1 MNTQWQILEQEYQ
14 LFRFPPNQHDKSLQA
29 WDSADELIA
38 QHLLENPPSISK
50 ENSPKVADEITNNHS
65 RLVIMNDSFGALAVA
80 LKKFNPICISD
91 SYISNLAI
99 KHNSVVNNCETP
111 FIIDSLTP
119 FQQALSSK
127 TKESQRQQDK
137 TQTGTENL
145 ANEPLTVVIKIT
157 KNLDYLAFQ
166 IQQIKH
172 YCQQSNQSVQ
182 IIAGAKTTLITSS
195 VMNLFEQYL
204 SSVTSSKAKKKSRLV
219 FAVAN
224 AEPQKPLPLLES
236 DRPMF
241 QAACPSL
248 GLSLYSHAN
257 VFGKNQIDIGGRF
270 LAENLPALP
279 NSNADIR
286 VVDLG
291 CGNGLLGVEFI
302 RQNLD
307 QIKDFV
313 DPLKFKMVFTDES
326 FMAIESARFNVETA
340 IKTAL
345 EGNKNSDSDC
355 NNSNS
360 NADGNENDNTYE
372 TLLSQVCEFQQDD
385 CLTKQDEESADLI
398 LCNPPFHQ
406 QQAIT
411 THIGEQMIHQASKV
425 LKNGGELYLV
435 ANRHLPYQS
444 MLKKAFGGFRV
455 LTTNNKFT
463 IYVCVKKHRK

>member
-38 QHLLENPPSISK
+38 QHLLENNPSTSK
-50 ENSPKVADEITNNHS
+50 ENSPKVADETTNSIRSN
-65 RLVIMNDSFGALAVA
+65 LVIMNDSFGALAVT
-80 LKKFNPICISD
+80 LEQFNPICISD
-91 SYISNLAI
+91 SYVSSLAI
-99 KHNSVVNNCETP
+99 EHNCVVNNCDTP
-111 FIIDSLTP
+111 FIIDSLTS
-119 FQQALSSK
+119 FEQALSAK
-127 TKESQRQQDK
+127 NKENKKQK
-137 TQTGTENL
+137 GETHTAAEYL
-145 ANEPLTVVIKIT
+145 ANESLTVVIKIT
-157 KNLDYLAFQ
+157 KNLDYLAYQ
-166 IQQIKH
+166 LQQIKH
-172 YCQQSNQSVQ
+172 YCQQSNKSVQ

-236 DRPMF
+236 GTPMF

-279 NSNADIR
+279 NSSADIR

-307 QIKDFV
+307 KIKDFI

-326 FMAIESARFNVETA
+326 FMAIESARYNVETA

-345 EGNKNSDSDC
+345 EANKNSDSDSYC
-355 NNSNS
+355 N
-360 NADGNENDNTYE
+360 NADGNENDHSYE

-411 THIGEQMIHQASKV
+411 THIGEQMIHQSSKV